1 MKLNLTVNGESVAV
15 DVEADTPLLWVL
27 RDNLHLNGTK
37 YSCGAGI
44 CGACMVHID
53 GELSVS
59 RQIPVSSLAGKAITT
74 IEGVVKNPHPVI
86 DAFIAEQVTQ
96 CGYCQPGMI
105 MSIISLLRK
114 NPEPSDADI
123 DQALARNL
131 CRCGAYQRVRRA
143 VHAAVMVLEGNA
155 LLTGDC

>member
-1 MKLNLTVNGESVAV
+1 
-15 DVEADTPLLWVL
+15 
-27 RDNLHLNGTK
+27 
-37 YSCGAGI
+37 
-44 CGACMVHID
+44 MVHID
-53 GELSVS
+53 GEPQVS
-59 RQIPVSSLAGKAITT
+59 CQIPAASLTGKAITT
-74 IEGVVKNPHPVI
+74 IEGVAKNPHPVI
-86 DAFIAEQVTQ
+86 DAFLAGQVTQ

-114 NPEPSDADI
+114 IPEPSDADI

-155 LLTGDC
+155 LLSGDC